1 MNMKSL
7 YKSLLTIVV
16 VAGLFSCNGY
26 LEKQPRALL
35 TPDKV
40 IGDSVG
46 IQSVLA
52 SAYRRMHQFEY
63 YGRDMMLLGDVLADN
78 ARIARNTGRYV
89 THINNQIFSHFNLW
103 SNAPYAAINDANYV
117 LEGANDPKV
126 IMSDNLRKR
135 FKAEALFLR
144 ALCHHDLLRVYS
156 YEPANAGSFNLGV
169 VIRNK
174 PTKGASDTEGAV
186 RATVQEGYDFVIAD
200 LEEAIS
206 LFSTIPNVSFPT
218 RANLAAAQA
227 LLARVYL
234 YKGDFAKA
242 ADLADEALNTVDNQ
256 AAPKATLT
264 TAANHRTAFA
274 TTIHPESMFELD
286 IAAAD
291 WNTTDGLNNSLAS
304 WTRNPNNTYG
314 GASVAGAFYAIAASN
329 SLNSAFPAGDVRRFG
344 AQSVWTPDADGL
356 IECGKWRGEKNSFLE
371 NVPVIRY
378 SELILIQAE
387 GRARSGNEPAALA
400 ALNRL
405 RNARGLGN
413 ITLSGAALINEVM
426 LQRRLELAFEGHRF
440 FDLKRLGLPIA
451 KDPAQGPALTPS
463 DIRILSFIPATEITL
478 NPKLVQN
485 PGY

>member
-1 MNMKSL
+1 MKAL
-7 YKSLLTIVV
+7 YKPLLAIVAV
-16 VAGLFSCNGY
+16 IGLFSCNGY

-40 IGDSVG
+40 LSDSVG

-78 ARIARNTGRYV
+78 ARIAVNTGRYT
-89 THINNQIFSHFNLW
+89 THINNQIFSHFDLW

-117 LEGANDPKV
+117 LEGVNDPKV
-126 IMSDNLRKR
+126 IMSENLRKR
-135 FKAEALFLR
+135 LKAEALFLR

-156 YEPANAGSFNLGV
+156 YEPANAGNFNLGV

-174 PTKGASDTEGAV
+174 PTKGISDAEGAI
-186 RATVQEGYDFVIAD
+186 RATVQECYDFVIAD
-200 LEEAIS
+200 LQEAIS
-206 LFSTIPNVSFPT
+206 LFSTIPNVNFPI

-234 YKGDFAKA
+234 YKGDFARA
-242 ADLADEALNTVDNQ
+242 ADLADDALNTVDNQ
-256 AAPKATLT
+256 PAPKATLT
-264 TAANHRTAFA
+264 TPANHRTAFA
-274 TTIHPESMFELD
+274 TVNHPESIFELD
-286 IAAAD
+286 ISPAD
-291 WNTTDGLNNSLAS
+291 WSTVDGLNNSLAS

-314 GASVAGAFYAIAASN
+314 GPSVAGAFYAIAASN
-329 SLNSAFPAGDVRRFG
+329 SLNSAFPPGDIRRFG
-344 AQSVWTPDADGL
+344 AQSVWTPDVDGL
-356 IECGKWRGEKNSFLE
+356 IECGKWRGEKGSFVE

-378 SELILIQAE
+378 SEMILIQAE
-387 GRARSGNEPAALA
+387 GRARSGDEVAALS

-405 RNARGLGN
+405 RNARGLPSVS
-413 ITLSGAALINEVM
+413 LSGTALIDEIL

-451 KDPAQGPALTPS
+451 KDPAQGPPLSPTDP
-463 DIRILSFIPATEITL
+463 RVLSFIPPVEITL